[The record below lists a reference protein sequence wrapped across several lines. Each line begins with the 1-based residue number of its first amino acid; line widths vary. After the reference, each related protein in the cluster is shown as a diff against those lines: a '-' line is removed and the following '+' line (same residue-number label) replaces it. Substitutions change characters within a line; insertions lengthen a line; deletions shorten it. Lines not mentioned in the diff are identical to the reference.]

1 MRLGLDCK
9 REHAPSEQR
18 RGRVARLPRSCEVGV
33 HVVVAR
39 ACVCERSGYCER
51 IGDGTDS
58 SRQDVARGLRRGGAA
73 GGGAAG
79 KGCCGGF
86 VERFEGRD
94 LGFVNGCGF
103 DRFV

>member
-1 MRLGLDCK
+1 MCL
-9 REHAPSEQR
+9 REEWLLR
-18 RGRVARLPRSCEVGV
+18 EDRG
-33 HVVVAR
+33 
-39 ACVCERSGYCER
+39 
-51 IGDGTDS
+51 GTDN

-86 VERFEGRD
+86 VERFEGRG

-103 DRFV
+103 DRFVLNGCGFDRFVLNGCGCGCEGRCEREW